1 MFGCKM
7 VKKLLKQENKE
18 MLNSTEIKQIE
29 KKVQAMKL
37 SEILARLQAIH
48 ATLRENGNEAIDEI
62 IPLLEE
68 KKILKARAGEMTGN
82 IESYLSSEQN

>member
-1 MFGCKM
+1 
-7 VKKLLKQENKE
+7 